1 LLFAERIL
9 RQVAP
14 ALHSVFLVRRLR
26 RRAGA
31 IERARVARELH
42 DGAIQSLI
50 SAEMQVD
57 VLRRRA
63 ERENQ
68 PMSAELENIQFLLR
82 REVMNLRELMQQMKP
97 VELGP
102 EQLLDHIADLV
113 DRFRRDTGI
122 SAQFTTELQDVPLSP
137 HACRELVR
145 IVQEGLVNV
154 RKHSAAQHVLVR
166 FGRENGTWK
175 LTIADDGT
183 GFGFD
188 GRLSHEDL
196 VNSVRGPAIIKERVR
211 NIGGE
216 LNVESHPGE
225 GARLEIT
232 IPQKGHIIHG

>member
-1 LLFAERIL
+1 MEFAERTL
-9 RQVAP
+9 WQVAP

-26 RRAGA
+26 KRAGA

-63 ERENQ
+63 EREHGE
-68 PMSAELENIQFLLR
+68 MSAELENIQYLLR
-82 REVMNLRELMQQMKP
+82 REVLNLRELMQQMKP
-97 VELGP
+97 LELGP
-102 EQLLDHIADLV
+102 DQLIDHIADLV

-122 SAQFTTELQDVPLSP
+122 SAQFTSELQDVPLSP

-154 RKHSAAQHVLVR
+154 RKHSGAQHVLVR
-166 FGRENGTWK
+166 FAREDGTWK

-188 GRLSHEDL
+188 GRLTHQEL
-196 VNSVRGPAIIKERVR
+196 VNSARGPAIIKERVR
-211 NIGGE
+211 NLGGE
-216 LNVESHPGE
+216 LHLESHPGE

-232 IPQKGHIIHG
+232 IPQKGHTVHG